1 MKLTPLDLQ
10 QKTFRKVTL
19 GGLDEREVRAWLD
32 MVASQLEDL
41 TRKLNRQDEE
51 LRRREARIN
60 EFKDREQLLQ
70 QTLTTTQKLAEEM
83 KVNARKEADLILSSA
98 ELQGEEIIANA
109 QARRMALVG
118 EIEELKRARGAFVQ
132 QLQSLLDSHRS
143 ILDQMRGEPQATEP
157 AAGDNVS
164 FLAPRVNK
172 KKQGTSRAERQ
183 RDSTVRTSETP
194 TVHGDPPNL
203 AGSAA

>member
-10 QKTFRKVTL
+10 QKTFRKVRF

-32 MVASQLEDL
+32 LVASQLEDL

-70 QTLTTTQKLAEEM
+70 QTLTTTQKLSEEM
-83 KVNARKEADLILSSA
+83 KVNARKEVDIIVSDA
-98 ELQGEEIIANA
+98 ELQAEKIIANA

-118 EIEELKRARGAFVQ
+118 EIEELKRARASFLQ
-132 QLQSLLDSHRS
+132 QLQSLLDTHKS
-143 ILDQMRGEPQATEP
+143 ILDHMRGEPPQAAEP
-157 AAGDNVS
+157 AAADNVS
-164 FLAPRVNK
+164 FLAPPVTK
-172 KKQGTSRAERQ
+172 KK
-183 RDSTVRTSETP
+183 
-194 TVHGDPPNL
+194 
-203 AGSAA
+203 

>member
-32 MVASQLEDL
+32 LVASQLEDL

-83 KVNARKEADLILSSA
+83 KVNARKEADIILSSA
-98 ELQGEEIIANA
+98 ELQGEKIIANA

-118 EIEELKRARGAFVQ
+118 EIEELKRARGAFMQ
-132 QLQSLLDSHRS
+132 QLQSLLDTHKS
-143 ILDQMRGEPQATEP
+143 ILDQMRGDPQATEP

-164 FLAPRVNK
+164 FLAPPVNK
-172 KKQGTSRAERQ
+172 KK
-183 RDSTVRTSETP
+183 
-194 TVHGDPPNL
+194 
-203 AGSAA
+203 

>member
-32 MVASQLEDL
+32 LVASQLEDL

-83 KVNARKEADLILSSA
+83 KVNARKEADIILSNA
-98 ELQGEEIIANA
+98 ELQGEKIIANA

-118 EIEELKRARGAFVQ
+118 EIEELKRARGAFVH
-132 QLQSLLDSHRS
+132 QLQSLLDMHKS
-143 ILDQMRGEPQATEP
+143 ILDQMRGDPQAAEP

-164 FLAPRVNK
+164 FLAPPVNK
-172 KKQGTSRAERQ
+172 KK
-183 RDSTVRTSETP
+183 
-194 TVHGDPPNL
+194 
-203 AGSAA
+203 

>member
-32 MVASQLEDL
+32 LVASQLEDL

-70 QTLTTTQKLAEEM
+70 HTLTTTQKLAEEM
-83 KVNARKEADLILSSA
+83 KANARKEADIILSDA
-98 ELQGEEIIANA
+98 ELQGEKIIANA
-109 QARRMALVG
+109 QARRLQLVG
-118 EIEELKRARGAFVQ
+118 EIEELKRARAAFVH
-132 QLQSLLDSHRS
+132 QLHSLLDQHKA
-143 ILDQMRGEPQATEP
+143 ILDHMRGDAPPSEPP
-157 AAGDNVS
+157 AGDNVS
-164 FLAPRVNK
+164 FLAPPVTK
-172 KKQGTSRAERQ
+172 KK
-183 RDSTVRTSETP
+183 
-194 TVHGDPPNL
+194 
-203 AGSAA
+203 

>member
-83 KVNARKEADLILSSA
+83 KVNARKEADIILSSA
-98 ELQGEEIIANA
+98 ELQGEKIIANA

-118 EIEELKRARGAFVQ
+118 EIEELKRARGAFLQ
-132 QLQSLLDSHRS
+132 QLQSLLDTHKS

-164 FLAPRVNK
+164 FLAPPVNK
-172 KKQGTSRAERQ
+172 KK
-183 RDSTVRTSETP
+183 
-194 TVHGDPPNL
+194 
-203 AGSAA
+203 

>member
-32 MVASQLEDL
+32 LVATQLEEL

-70 QTLTTTQKLAEEM
+70 QTLTTTQKVAEEM
-83 KVNARKEADLILSSA
+83 KVNARKEAENIISGA
-98 ELQGEEIIANA
+98 ELQAEKIIANA
-109 QARRMALVG
+109 QARRMQLVG
-118 EIEELKRARGAFVQ
+118 EIEELKRARASFVQ
-132 QLQSLLDSHRS
+132 QMQALLDQHKTM
-143 ILDQMRGEPQATEP
+143 LDHMRPEPQKEEPP
-157 AAGDNVS
+157 AADNVS
-164 FLAPRVNK
+164 FLAPPVNK
-172 KKQGTSRAERQ
+172 KK
-183 RDSTVRTSETP
+183 
-194 TVHGDPPNL
+194 
-203 AGSAA
+203 

>member
-32 MVASQLEDL
+32 LVASQLEDL

-83 KVNARKEADLILSSA
+83 KVNARKEADIILSSA
-98 ELQGEEIIANA
+98 ELQGEKIIANA

-118 EIEELKRARGAFVQ
+118 EIEELKRARGAFLQ
-132 QLQSLLDSHRS
+132 QLQSLLDTHKS

-164 FLAPRVNK
+164 FLAPPVNK
-172 KKQGTSRAERQ
+172 KK
-183 RDSTVRTSETP
+183 
-194 TVHGDPPNL
+194 
-203 AGSAA
+203 